1 MFISN
6 LHITSADSNFS
17 EGDIRLVDG
26 SNSWEGRVEVYIS
39 GTWGTIDDD
48 SWTTANAQVVCRQL
62 GYPTQGLFA
71 LLKCLLCYNIL
82 FFSSLLGATA
92 YDSAHFGSGT
102 GPIHINGV
110 SCSGSESRLL
120 DCSYGT
126 NTTGDSHSEDAGVQ
140 CQPGKENTYVLSAP

>member
-1 MFISN
+1 M
-6 LHITSADSNFS
+6 
-17 EGDIRLVDG
+17 
-26 SNSWEGRVEVYIS
+26 
-39 GTWGTIDDD
+39 
-48 SWTTANAQVVCRQL
+48 AQTL
-62 GYPTQGLFA
+62 GKAELRSTYRELGA
-71 LLKCLLCYNIL
+71 LLMMIHGQQKMHKLFVDSLATQLKVCLHCSSVCCVIIIL